1 MRLARGRSCG
11 RLPSRYKSRVDP
23 GLDRSLN
30 RFREVLDLITLA
42 AFGSRVRGQ
51 ARPEG
56 DLDILYRLLLDTAKD

>member
-1 MRLARGRSCG
+1 
-11 RLPSRYKSRVDP
+11 VDP